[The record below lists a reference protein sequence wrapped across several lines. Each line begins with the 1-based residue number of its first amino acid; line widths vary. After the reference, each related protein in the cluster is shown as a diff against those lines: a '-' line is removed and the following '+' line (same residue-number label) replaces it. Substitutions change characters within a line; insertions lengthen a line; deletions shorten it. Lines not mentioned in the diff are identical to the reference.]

1 MTEIMI
7 FFTREDKG
15 FMSHID
21 LVPKV
26 MPLKLFLEFFFS
38 LDVVF
43 AQVDSPAR
51 NFTFHENINGSW
63 VVTFVELK
71 F

>member
-1 MTEIMI
+1 
-7 FFTREDKG
+7 
-15 FMSHID
+15 MSHID

-43 AQVDSPAR
+43 AQVDSPAH
-51 NFTFHENINGSW
+51 NFIFHENINVSW

-71 F
+71 C